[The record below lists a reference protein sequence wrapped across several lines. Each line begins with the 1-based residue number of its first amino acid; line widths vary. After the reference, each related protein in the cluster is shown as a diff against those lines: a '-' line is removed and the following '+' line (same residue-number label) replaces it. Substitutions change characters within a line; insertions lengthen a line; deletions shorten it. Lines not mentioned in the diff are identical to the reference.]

1 MSDPTGPA
9 RRRRIAGEGKP
20 AAPTAKPSARK
31 VPARAAAAKKAA
43 AQRPAAAAPPTAKS
57 APTVKAPRPAKAPKP
72 VSARRSNPDLRWSVP
87 ATLVAVAVLVA
98 GVVLTVQGVR
108 HVQGAGDRLDKARE
122 QATAAAASAVETV
135 FTYKYTELDKHLSS
149 STAIMTPSFAKTF
162 KKYEPALQDAAQQR
176 SVQMQ
181 SVVGEAAA
189 MPCGDECS
197 TTKMDVLVFYDQARL
212 TSESK
217 TPAVFSNRASVSM
230 VKTADGWLVDDIR
243 AR

>member
-1 MSDPTGPA
+1 MSDPSGPA

-20 AAPTAKPSARK
+20 AVPAAKPSARK

-43 AQRPAAAAPPTAKS
+43 TQKATVAPPAKA
-57 APTVKAPRPAKAPKP
+57 APTVKATRPPKVAKPA
-72 VSARRSNPDLRWSVP
+72 SAKRSNPDLRWMVP
-87 ATLVAVAVLVA
+87 AALVAAIVLVL
-98 GVVLTVQGVR
+98 GVVLTFQGVK
-108 HVQGAGDRLDKARE
+108 HVRGAGDRLDDARD

-135 FTYKYTELDKHLSS
+135 FTYKYNDLDKHLSA

-162 KKYEPALQDAAQQR
+162 KKYEPALQEAAQQR

-181 SVVGEAAA
+181 SVVGDAAA
-189 MPCGDECS
+189 LPCGDDCS

-212 TSESK
+212 TSDSK
-217 TPAVFSNRASVSM
+217 TPSVFSNRASVSM
-230 VKTADGWLVDDIR
+230 VKTDDGWLVDDIR

>member
-20 AAPTAKPSARK
+20 AVPAAKPSARK

-43 AQRPAAAAPPTAKS
+43 TQKPAVVPPAKA
-57 APTVKAPRPAKAPKP
+57 APTVKAPRPPK
-72 VSARRSNPDLRWSVP
+72 VSKPASDKRSHPDLRWSAP
-87 ATLVAVAVLVA
+87 AALVAVAVLVL
-98 GVVLTVQGVR
+98 GIVLTVQGYR
-108 HVQGAGDRLDKARE
+108 HVHGAGERLDDARE

-135 FTYKYTELDKHLSS
+135 FTYKYTELDKHLSA

-162 KKYEPALQDAAQQR
+162 KKYEPALQEAAQQR

-181 SVVGEAAA
+181 SVVGDAAA

-212 TSESK
+212 TSDSK
-217 TPAVFSNRASVSM
+217 TPTVFSNRASVSM
-230 VKTADGWLVDDIR
+230 VKTDDGWLVNDIR